1 MSFFP
6 DIAPLTKEVQQ
17 FNQSQTQI
25 IALLQEQNQLLKQI
39 AQQTK
44 DESQETSNYRRSPRT
59 LDTDQLEY
67 SVKQMFVYGT
77 IAAAAI
83 TLGVTYTYLLIQ
95 KIKA

>member
-1 MSFFP
+1 MAN
-6 DIAPLTKEVQQ
+6 DITDQANKKSYNRP
-17 FNQSQTQI
+17 QSI
-25 IALLQEQNQLLKQI
+25 
-39 AQQTK
+39 
-44 DESQETSNYRRSPRT
+44 
-59 LDTDQLEY
+59 DTEQLEY

>member
-1 MSFFP
+1 MAN
-6 DIAPLTKEVQQ
+6 DITDQAKKKSYNRP
-17 FNQSQTQI
+17 QSI
-25 IALLQEQNQLLKQI
+25 
-39 AQQTK
+39 
-44 DESQETSNYRRSPRT
+44 
-59 LDTDQLEY
+59 DTEQLEY